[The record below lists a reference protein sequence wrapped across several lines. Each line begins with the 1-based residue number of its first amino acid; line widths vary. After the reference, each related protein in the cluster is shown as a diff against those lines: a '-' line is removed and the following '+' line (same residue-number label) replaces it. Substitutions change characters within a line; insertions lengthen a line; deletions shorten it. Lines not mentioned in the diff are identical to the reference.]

1 MIGHKQDSA
10 SSNCVNKYIRINYH
24 KFSNIYRTNEPAP
37 CLPVAEC
44 LWNPPGMRKGMG
56 KEDTPFDQKGASSF
70 FEPCDE
76 HGDFHNKIKFTTNL
90 LFRDL
95 RYWNLH
101 FAYEST

>member
-1 MIGHKQDSA
+1 MYLGMIGHKQDSA

-56 KEDTPFDQKGASSF
+56 STSIRKAY
-70 FEPCDE
+70 
-76 HGDFHNKIKFTTNL
+76 L
-90 LFRDL
+90 LSLNHAMKMGIFI
-95 RYWNLH
+95 
-101 FAYEST
+101 TK